1 MSCFQGLLFCPEA
14 ASLLLHNFC
23 IYHISP
29 PGHEVLSK
37 LISYIFFCYFVI
49 FIWYFCSLLP
59 FATIVQLGATPISPS
74 TPVQSVDELAD
85 QVADVLDFFGYT
97 DSQFFFVIV
106 RCFSHIFE
114 LISLWLFQI
123 GFCNVLRCQR
133 WCIHSYSLR
142 SMCLYRSG
150 LFSTACTIN
159 SYLYPFL
166 QTKYRERV
174 LGLILVSPLYK
185 TPSWTEWF
193 YNKVAIQYIATSTL
207 FINSSY

>member
-1 MSCFQGLLFCPEA
+1 M
-14 ASLLLHNFC
+14 
-23 IYHISP
+23 
-29 PGHEVLSK
+29 
-37 LISYIFFCYFVI
+37 
-49 FIWYFCSLLP
+49 
-59 FATIVQLGATPISPS
+59 
-74 TPVQSVDELAD
+74 
-85 QVADVLDFFGYT
+85 
-97 DSQFFFVIV
+97 
-106 RCFSHIFE
+106 
-114 LISLWLFQI
+114 SLWLFQI
-123 GFCNVLRCQR
+123 GFCNVLGCQR

-193 YNKVAIQYIATSTL
+193 YNKVAIQYIATSTQFLSYRTTRYIDKFILLIRLYWQIHFLSWCQICCIITGCVTWWRTVCCSGILARYEYSRHMIYCIFLDYLL
-207 FINSSY
+207 FTKLHIERFCFNFLSSESAGRLCCARIWYYAGV

>member
-1 MSCFQGLLFCPEA
+1 M
-14 ASLLLHNFC
+14 
-23 IYHISP
+23 
-29 PGHEVLSK
+29 
-37 LISYIFFCYFVI
+37 
-49 FIWYFCSLLP
+49 
-59 FATIVQLGATPISPS
+59 
-74 TPVQSVDELAD
+74 
-85 QVADVLDFFGYT
+85 
-97 DSQFFFVIV
+97 
-106 RCFSHIFE
+106 
-114 LISLWLFQI
+114 SLWLFQI

-193 YNKVAIQYIATSTL
+193 YNKVAIQNIATSTL
-207 FINSSY
+207 FLSYRTIRYIDEFILLIRLYWQIHFLSWCQICCIITGCVTWWRIVCCSGILARYEYSWHVICYIFLDHLLLA